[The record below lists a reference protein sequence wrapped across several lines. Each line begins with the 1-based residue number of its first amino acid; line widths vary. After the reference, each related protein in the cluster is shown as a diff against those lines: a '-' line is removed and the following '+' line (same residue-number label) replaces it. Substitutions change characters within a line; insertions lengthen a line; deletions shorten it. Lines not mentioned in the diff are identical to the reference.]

1 MLGAKKQSMC
11 IMPAHKIEV
20 EDLRSL
26 VGRPV
31 FKTGE
36 GDEKSPWQVRFL

>member
-1 MLGAKKQSMC
+1 MTENRIAM
-11 IMPAHKIEV
+11 

-26 VGRPV
+26 VGCPV